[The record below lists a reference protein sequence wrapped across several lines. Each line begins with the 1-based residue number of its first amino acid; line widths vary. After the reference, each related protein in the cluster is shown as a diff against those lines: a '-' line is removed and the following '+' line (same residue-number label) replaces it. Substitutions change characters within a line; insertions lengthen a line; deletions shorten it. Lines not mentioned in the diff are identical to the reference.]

1 MITTMA
7 SRRTRSAIP
16 KLPGKELVIGYGV
29 IIDHASLTSYLNK
42 HYPESQD
49 LRKSVTGITVR
60 KIHGSNRYFIATHA
74 HVINNEG
81 DVWDYNPSIQDFL
94 LLAKIANDIPV
105 SLSKLPESKREEY
118 QKKILEI
125 QEIHYHRFNLP
136 KVHILNVTAEEPS
149 ED

>member
-7 SRRTRSAIP
+7 SRRTRSAIS
-16 KLPGKELVIGYGV
+16 KLPAKEQVIGYGV
-29 IIDHASLTSYLNK
+29 IIDHATLTAYLNK
-42 HYPESQD
+42 HYPGSQD
-49 LRKSVTGITVR
+49 LRKNVTGITVR
-60 KIHGSNRYFIATHA
+60 KIYGGDRYFIAA
-74 HVINNEG
+74 HLHTINGEG
-81 DVWDYNPSIQDFL
+81 DIWDYNPSVQDFL

-105 SLSKLPESKREEY
+105 SLGSKREEY

-136 KVHILNVTAEEPS
+136 KVHILNVSVEEPS